1 MNKRKTN
8 VLHAEK
14 PAKVRRTEGQE
25 DEEVDDESGFYQEH
39 HFSTSSAGD
48 IGVIESITLKN
59 FMSHNLL
66 GPFQF
71 GPNVNFI
78 VGNNGSGKSAIL
90 TALIVGLGGKATTT
104 NRGASLKSFVKYGE
118 SSAEV
123 TVKLKNRGS
132 DAYKGDVYGDCISIE
147 QKISSD
153 GCRAC
158 KIKNKSGYIVS
169 AKKEELTAILDHFN
183 IQVDNPVSILNQEM
197 SKQFLHSKSEADKY
211 KFFMKATLLEQMKRD
226 YIHIKQTKALTREQV
241 ERQEECLRDLKQL
254 FLQKKEKYESLSAL
268 EKMRQTLEDLKKK
281 MAWALVGEKEREVQ
295 QLKEQIDKE
304 QKDERNENK
313 LLACR
318 SKVTHNEKKLH
329 DIQQKLGKVK
339 EEDESLAEE
348 SRKLKENAKVKRKH
362 QKNQEMVYFRAEN
375 KLKQFEKEQG
385 LLRERINRI
394 KNRNYEAEQTQRT
407 KKISALKSQL
417 GKYEDESTTLNQ
429 GIMEKQQSL
438 FKGREEYDRLSMEQ
452 RNIQVS
458 LESKLKRKNQLTASK
473 SNRMRLFGDHMPDL
487 LGSIDRAHTQGRF
500 IKKPVGP
507 IGACIR
513 LRDQSLAVAVES
525 CLRSFMKTFCCDNY
539 KDERVLQGLMS
550 QHFPRGIRPQIVVCA
565 FTEHVYNI
573 QGRGVHHPEFPSVL
587 DTLIIDNPV
596 ITNCLI
602 DMRSIECIL
611 IIRENAV
618 ARRVMQMQKP
628 PKNCRE
634 AFTAE
639 GDQVYFNRYYTP
651 DKEFV
656 AKYLTGDPEA
666 EIRLVQSEV
675 ENHQAQLCRFQVHL
689 NSVRQDIQSM
699 EERLRSSKVLCRKN
713 QEDIN
718 KVKASIVELENV
730 EETQTE
736 DVSLLE
742 EECLENEQKIEL
754 EKKNVKEAKSEL
766 DKHSKAII
774 DLDRLYKD
782 VENKREQHSDE
793 AEQLKE
799 EQGRA
804 ETERNK
810 LEQTLK
816 ILEGKL
822 QAHQDNI
829 NAMRENLTSREKEK
843 QDFEE
848 KAKKICPISQQPDQS
863 AKSID
868 TEIIRLRQK
877 ISSQESTH
885 GNQEQVIREYAEAHS
900 NYKNKSSQLRD
911 LKKFIDRLDNIMTDR
926 QARYKT
932 LRRSLSVRCKLYFNN
947 FLIKL
952 HCCGSMMFDHNNE
965 TLSISVKPPG
975 RENDNVNDM
984 RSLSGGERSFSTVC
998 FILSLWEITESPFR
1012 CLDEFDVYMDMHN
1025 RRISLD
1031 LLLELSERQ
1040 HLRQFIFITPL
1051 TTSHLPQSS
1060 HIKIHQLQD
1069 PERETEA
1076 ADLV

>member
-1 MNKRKTN
+1 TFPQLLFYFQPVYTMNKRKTS
-8 VLHAEK
+8 VQHAER
-14 PAKVRRTEGQE
+14 PAKSRRIEGSTHGQE
-25 DEEVDDESGFYQEH
+25 DEDVDEETGFYPEH

-59 FMSHNLL
+59 FMSHHLL

-123 TVKLKNRGS
+123 TVKLRNRGS
-132 DAYKGDVYGDCISIE
+132 DAYKGDGYGDCISIE
-147 QKISSD
+147 QRITSD
-153 GCRAC
+153 GCRTC
-158 KIKNKSGYIVS
+158 KIKNKSGTIVS
-169 AKKEELTAILDHFN
+169 TKKEELTAILDHFN

-226 YIHIKQTKALTREQV
+226 YIHIKQTKALTRDQV
-241 ERQEECLRDLKQL
+241 ERQEECLRDLRQL
-254 FLQKKEKYESLSAL
+254 FLQKKEKYENLATL
-268 EKMRQTLEDLKKK
+268 EKMRQTLEELQKK

-295 QLKEQIDKE
+295 QLKEQIDKV
-304 QKDERNENK
+304 QNDERNEQK
-313 LLACR
+313 LQLCR
-318 SKVTHNEKKLH
+318 SKISATEKKLQ

-339 EEDESLAEE
+339 EEDECLAEE
-348 SRKLKENAKVKRKH
+348 CRKLKEEAKLKSKD
-362 QKNQEMVYFRAEN
+362 QKNQEVVYFRADN
-375 KLKQFEKEQG
+375 KLKQLEKEQCI
-385 LLRERINRI
+385 LRERINKINNSSGR
-394 KNRNYEAEQTQRT
+394 RNHEAEQTQRM
-407 KKISALKSQL
+407 KKISALKNQL
-417 GKYEDESTTLNQ
+417 EKLETESTTLNQ
-429 GIMEKQQSL
+429 EIKEKQQAL
-438 FKGREEYDRLSMEQ
+438 FKGREEYDKLSMEEK
-452 RNIQVS
+452 NIQVS
-458 LESKLKRKNQLTASK
+458 LESKLKRKNQLTASR
-473 SNRMRLFGDHMPDL
+473 SNRLRRFGDRMPEL
-487 LGSIDRAHTQGRF
+487 MESINKAHAQGRF

-513 LRDQSLAVAVES
+513 LKDPSLAVAVES

-539 KDERVLQGLMS
+539 RDERVLQELMAP
-550 QHFPRGIRPQIVVCA
+550 HFPKGSRPQIVVCS
-565 FTEHVYNI
+565 FTEQVYNI
-573 QGRGVHHPEFPSVL
+573 QH
-587 DTLIIDNPV
+587 
-596 ITNCLI
+596 
-602 DMRSIECIL
+602 
-611 IIRENAV
+611 
-618 ARRVMQMQKP
+618 
-628 PKNCRE
+628 
-634 AFTAE
+634 
-639 GDQVYFNRYYTP
+639 
-651 DKEFV
+651 
-656 AKYLTGDPEA
+656 
-666 EIRLVQSEV
+666 RLVQSEV
-675 ENHQAQLCRFQVHL
+675 ENYQAQLNRFQLHL
-689 NSVRQDIQSM
+689 NSVRQDIQTM
-699 EERLRSSKVLCRKN
+699 EERLRSAKIACKKN
-713 QEDIN
+713 QESMN
-718 KVKASIVELENV
+718 KVKASIIELENV

-736 DVSLLE
+736 DVSSLE
-742 EECLENEQKIEL
+742 EDGQENEQKIEL
-754 EKKNVKEAKSEL
+754 ERKNVKVAKSEL
-766 DKHSKAII
+766 DKHNKAIT
-774 DLDRLYKD
+774 DLDRKYRD
-782 VENKREQHSDE
+782 VKNKREQLSDE
-793 AEQLKE
+793 TEQLKE
-799 EQGRA
+799 EQVKA
-804 ETERNK
+804 EAERNK
-810 LEQTLK
+810 FEQTLK
-816 ILEGKL
+816 ILEEKL
-822 QAHQDNI
+822 KTYQDTI
-829 NAMRENLTSREKEK
+829 KTMRENLTCREKEK
-843 QDFEE
+843 QDIEA
-848 KAKKICPISQQPDQS
+848 KAREICPDPQRPDRS

-868 TEIIRLRQK
+868 TEITRLRQK
-877 ISSQESTH
+877 ISSQEITH

-952 HCCGSMMFDHNNE
+952 RCCGSMMFDHNNE

-1051 TTSHLPQSS
+1051 TTSHLPKSS

-1069 PERETEA
+1069 PDRESET
-1076 ADLV
+1076 